1 MTQKTERLVNLTV
14 AFLEARRPMTFAD
27 LKRRTGFY
35 GQSDTESAR
44 RMFERDKDDLRRLGV
59 PVEVVDVAF
68 GEELGYRV
76 DRRAYELPD
85 VDLTA
90 EEVAALALAVHLTGG
105 ERDRL
110 ALTKLVARAPDPTPL
125 RDQPAVR
132 VEIAAD
138 PVDAVADAVVT
149 RTALAFAY
157 RAADGAVS
165 QRTVDPYAI
174 VQRRGSWYLVA
185 RDHARRAIRAFRLDR
200 MRGRP
205 TTTGPTHAFE
215 PPGDLDLASAVS
227 GPEVATIDV
236 ELAVDSTTRWEVES
250 RGGVQTGTSHEGR
263 AVLRVP
269 GIDASRD
276 RPWLLGLWP
285 GAKVLAPD
293 DVARSVADGL
303 EAVIAAHRDP
313 VGPAVTP

>member
-14 AFLEARRPMTFAD
+14 ALLEARRPMTFAE
-27 LKRRTGFY
+27 LKQRTGFY
-35 GQSDTESAR
+35 QQSDTESGR

-105 ERDRL
+105 ESDRL
-110 ALTKLVARAPDPTPL
+110 ALTKLVARAPDPTPVE
-125 RDQPAVR
+125 DQPAVR
-132 VEIAAD
+132 VAIVAD

-149 RTALAFAY
+149 RTVLAFTY
-157 RAADGAVS
+157 RAADGTVS
-165 QRTVDPYAI
+165 ERIVDPYAI

-185 RDHARRAIRAFRLDR
+185 QDHDRQAIRAFRLDR
-200 MRGRP
+200 MQGRP
-205 TTTGPTHAFE
+205 TATGPPQAFD
-215 PPGDLDLASAVS
+215 PPVDLDLASAVS

-236 ELAVDSTTRWEVES
+236 ELAVDGTARWAVES
-250 RGGVQTGTSHEGR
+250 RGGLETGASHDGR
-263 AVLRVP
+263 AVMRVP
-269 GIDASRD
+269 GIDATRD
-276 RPWLLGLWP
+276 HPWLLGLWP
-285 GAKVLAPD
+285 GAKVIAPD
-293 DVARSVADGL
+293 AVARSVADGL
-303 EAVIAAHRDP
+303 QAVIAAHQA
-313 VGPAVTP
+313 PADREARP